1 VAATWERVAACG
13 AGWEEGE
20 RPMEEG
26 AGAWD
31 LREEGIAR
39 ATDMT
44 KKNERRLVDC
54 ERDSDQW

>member
-1 VAATWERVAACG
+1 
-13 AGWEEGE
+13 
-20 RPMEEG
+20 MEEG

-44 KKNERRLVDC
+44 KKNEWRLVDC

>member
-1 VAATWERVAACG
+1 V
-13 AGWEEGE
+13 GWEEGE

-31 LREEGIAR
+31 LREEGISR